1 MVGRSSLHLRAD
13 RKPVRDS
20 ALPSRSR
27 QVRRRLRRGRCGL
40 RVLQRDRRGG
50 SPFSRPHVR
59 PRHGRSGRSGD
70 RLGRRRPCRRAH
82 APPARRHP
90 RARDRAGLRDGAAEP
105 DPPHGRGRRRTA
117 RLRVHRRQ
125 RRHRDRGHDRGVMII
140 EPSCSGGGQGM
151 TSMNPRVRGALRA
164 FGHPTW
170 SALAIVVAA
179 TTAAQVAAL
188 AQNLDVKRYNPSEWT
203 KGRFSEVVTVTGAG
217 KTIYLAGVGAEE
229 ENAPAG
235 ASAPIR
241 HLGNPYEQCRY
252 AYDKIKRLLATHGA
266 SLADAVKQVVYV
278 TDVRF
283 QADVAKCR
291 REAYGD
297 GPIPANTFLVINA
310 LAIPGMLLE
319 IDVTAVVTR

>member
-1 MVGRSSLHLRAD
+1 
-13 RKPVRDS
+13 
-20 ALPSRSR
+20 
-27 QVRRRLRRGRCGL
+27 
-40 RVLQRDRRGG
+40 
-50 SPFSRPHVR
+50 
-59 PRHGRSGRSGD
+59 
-70 RLGRRRPCRRAH
+70 
-82 APPARRHP
+82 
-90 RARDRAGLRDGAAEP
+90 
-105 DPPHGRGRRRTA
+105 
-117 RLRVHRRQ
+117 
-125 RRHRDRGHDRGVMII
+125 
-140 EPSCSGGGQGM
+140 M
-151 TSMNPRVRGALRA
+151 TCMNPRGRGVFRA
-164 FGHPTW
+164 FAHAAL
-170 SALAIVVAA
+170 SALAIVVLAA
-179 TTAAQVAAL
+179 TAAQ

-235 ASAPIR
+235 ASASIR

-283 QADVAKCR
+283 QADVARCR

-319 IDVTAVVTR
+319 IDVTAVVGK